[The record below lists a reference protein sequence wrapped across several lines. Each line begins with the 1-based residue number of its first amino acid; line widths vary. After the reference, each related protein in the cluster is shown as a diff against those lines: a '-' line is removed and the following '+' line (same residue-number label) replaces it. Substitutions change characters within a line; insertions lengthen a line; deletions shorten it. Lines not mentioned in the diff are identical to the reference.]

1 MVDTVHYIKDPF
13 ASSRLTF
20 GPGAMQV
27 ARCLQA
33 PELSALSPYIGGR
46 ARSAEGYRKEFQG
59 EAEERLPLIS
69 DAKVRNPTN
78 RCTKSATECKRVQQS
93 AK

>member
-1 MVDTVHYIKDPF
+1 MVDTVHYFKDPF
-13 ASSRLTF
+13 ASFRLTF

-46 ARSAEGYRKEFQG
+46 ARSAEGVQEGVPERGGG
-59 EAEERLPLIS
+59 EASPYF
-69 DAKVRNPTN
+69 
-78 RCTKSATECKRVQQS
+78 
-93 AK
+93 